1 MKGKDRPSSECP
13 SCGRFVGPSER
24 CPYCGA
30 DVGQRIAVRAFKY
43 GSLVLAVLGLAML
56 LFVARRSQVP
66 TVDVGS
72 LAGTMNWAYVRIEG
86 VTSRQPAYDPEA
98 QSLGFW
104 VWDGTG
110 EILVTAYRSEIEALV
125 AGNRVPQMGDEVA
138 VEGTLRIKDDFQYLV
153 LNVPEHT
160 EIRAAEAVEMPIA
173 EVGGAARY
181 QKVRVKGMVRADRI
195 PYEGLRILTVRDG
208 SGEIDVTLPVGAEP
222 WDDAWPNVAVGQV
235 VEAAGTVDLYKDS
248 PQVSVGRGH
257 DLLVLDETMAIAPE
271 RRIGELSAGDV
282 GSLYAVQGVISQVS
296 TFSAGTR
303 LMLDDGSGTAT
314 VLLWQDVYD
323 SLGERDALVQGAT
336 VHAVG
341 EVSEYRGELEI
352 VPELGADVAVV
363 VTAERIVVEQP
374 VGELGLDDVGQT
386 VSIEGVL
393 QSLRTFSAGVRGNL
407 DDGTGTVTLVLWQ
420 EVYDG
425 LASPA
430 SVAPGAVLRVEGEV
444 SEYKGKLEVVPQAA
458 ADVTLIGTVE
468 LPTEELAIGQLTVD
482 DAGQT
487 AQVTGRI
494 AQVVPF
500 SKGVKYTLDDGTGTI
515 TLLLWQDLYDRLDNV
530 ASLAEEAQISV
541 RGQIDEY
548 QGELEI
554 VPQVPADILAI
565 LPQEVAQVTS
575 TPIPGHVEGIPP
587 EPTAEP
593 TDGPAPTP
601 TSTPPATP
609 TSTVPPTPT
618 APPTPSVETRKIG
631 SLTTADVGKTF
642 TVAKAGIA
650 SVDYFSKG
658 VRYTITDASGSIIL
672 LVWQDVMEKIPDRYD
687 LFPGSQVQVTG
698 EIDEY
703 GGELEII
710 PQDGMGLTVLHR
722 GERPPIEKRTADHVT
737 ASDEGRVFTMEGRV
751 TRIDGRGWLRAWIQ
765 DGTGEML
772 VFVPERAV
780 EYLPAGIGPG
790 VRLRVTGEVDIYQG
804 EIEIIPLA
812 AADVEVRGP

>member
-1 MKGKDRPSSECP
+1 MKGKDRLSSECP
-13 SCGRFVGPSER
+13 SCGRFIGPSER

-43 GSLVLAVLGLAML
+43 GSLVLAILGLAVL
-56 LFVARRSQVP
+56 LFVARRSQAP
-66 TVDVGS
+66 TVEIGS

-98 QSLGFW
+98 QSLEFW

-110 EILVTAYRSEIEALV
+110 EILVAAYRSETEALL
-125 AGNRVPQMGDEVA
+125 AGNRVPQMGDDVA
-138 VEGTLRIKDDFQYLV
+138 VEGTLRIKEDFQYLV

-160 EIRAAEAVEMPIA
+160 EIRPGEAVEIPIA
-173 EVGGAARY
+173 EVSGAARY
-181 QKVRVKGMVRADRI
+181 QKVRVKGMVRADRT
-195 PYEGLRILTVRDG
+195 PYEGLRILTLRDG
-208 SGEIDVTLPVGAEP
+208 SGEIDVTLPVGGAA
-222 WDDAWPNVAVGQV
+222 WGDAWPNVAVGQV
-235 VEAAGTVDLYKDS
+235 VEVTGAVDLYKGS
-248 PQVSVGRGH
+248 PQVSVGRGR

-271 RRIGELSAGDV
+271 RRTGELSSSDV
-282 GSLYAVQGVISQVS
+282 GSLCVVQGVISQVS
-296 TFSAGTR
+296 TFSAGMR
-303 LMLDDGSGTAT
+303 CLLDDGSGTAT
-314 VLLWQDVYD
+314 LLLWQDVYD
-323 SLGERDALVQGAT
+323 SLGERDALAQGAT
-336 VHAVG
+336 VRAVG
-341 EVSEYRGELEI
+341 EVSEYQGELEI
-352 VPELGADVAVV
+352 VPELGSDVAVV
-363 VTAERIVVEQP
+363 AKAERIVVEQP
-374 VGELGLDDVGQT
+374 MGELGLDDVGQT

-393 QSLRTFSAGVRGNL
+393 QSLRTFSAGVKGNL

-430 SVAPGAVLRVEGEV
+430 LLAPGAVLRVEGEV
-444 SEYKGKLEVVPQAA
+444 SEYKGELEIVPQAA
-458 ADVTLIGTVE
+458 ADVALVGTVE
-468 LPTEELAIGQLTVD
+468 LLVEEPAIGQLTAD

-494 AQVVPF
+494 TQVVPF

-515 TLLLWQDLYDRLDNV
+515 TLLLWQDLYDRLGNA
-530 ASLAEEAQISV
+530 ASLAEETWISV

-565 LPQEVAQVTS
+565 RPKEVAQVTS
-575 TPIPGHVEGIPP
+575 TPIPGPVEGVPP

-593 TDGPAPTP
+593 TDRPAPTA

-609 TSTVPPTPT
+609 TSAVPPKPSSQ
-618 APPTPSVETRKIG
+618 PTPSIETRKIG

-650 SVDYFSKG
+650 NVDYFSKG

-672 LVWQDVMEKIPDRYD
+672 LVWQDVMEEIPRRYD

-710 PQDGMGLTVLHR
+710 PGEGTALTVLNR
-722 GERPPIEKRTADHVT
+722 GERAPIEERTADHVT
-737 ASDEGRVFTMEGRV
+737 ASDEGRIFTMEGRV
-751 TRIDGRGWLRAWIQ
+751 ARTDGRGWLRAWIR

-772 VFVPERAV
+772 IFVPERAV

-790 VRLRVTGEVDIYQG
+790 ARLRVTGEVDIYQG

-812 AADVEVRGP
+812 AADVEVRQP